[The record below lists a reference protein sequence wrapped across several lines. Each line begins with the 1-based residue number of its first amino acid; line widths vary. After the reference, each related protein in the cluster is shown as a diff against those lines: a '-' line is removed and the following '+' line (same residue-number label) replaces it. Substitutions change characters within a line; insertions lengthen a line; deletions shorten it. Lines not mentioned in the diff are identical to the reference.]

1 MTKQINT
8 LITIP
13 AALRRAGYK
22 ALLQGEAFNV
32 AGETAAVEEAAALLQ
47 TTKPDLLLAECP
59 EPDSDAFELLTAFK
73 ASHPDLKIIVFA
85 DGIGAHAAHQLCQA
99 GIDGIL
105 ETDIAPE
112 ALMGYI
118 NLVLLGETVIH
129 PGVGLVAP
137 RMAAS
142 GPSGKDVGKMSERE
156 LIVVQHLANGL
167 SNKEIAR
174 LLGIVDGTVKIH
186 VRNVQRKLKLKNR
199 TQIAVWAVEHG
210 LQDMP
215 MAA

>member
-1 MTKQINT
+1 MTTTINT

-22 ALLQGEAFNV
+22 ALLQGETFHVMA
-32 AGETAAVEEAAALLQ
+32 ETATVEEAAALLQ
-47 TTKPDLLLAECP
+47 TDAPALLLAECP
-59 EPDSDAFELLTAFK
+59 APDSAAFELLKSFK
-73 ASHPDLKIIVFA
+73 AEHPEMKMVVFA
-85 DGIGAHAAHQLCQA
+85 DGIGAQAAHELCQA
-99 GIDGIL
+99 GVDGIL

-129 PGVGLVAP
+129 PSVGLVAP
-137 RMAAS
+137 RGAS
-142 GPSGKDVGKMSERE
+142 VGPTGKDIGKMSERE
-156 LIVVQHLANGL
+156 LVVVQHLANGL

>member
-1 MTKQINT
+1 MSQHITT
-8 LITIP
+8 FITIP

-22 ALLQGEAFNV
+22 ALLHGDTFDVSGEA
-32 AGETAAVEEAAALLQ
+32 ASLEETASQLAAGA
-47 TTKPDLLLAECP
+47 PDLLLAECP
-59 EPDSDAFELLTAFK
+59 APDSDAFALLKTLK
-73 ASHPDLKIIVFA
+73 DSHPEMRIVVFA
-85 DGIGAHAAHQLCQA
+85 DGLGPHAAHELCLA

-112 ALMGYI
+112 ALIGYI

-129 PGVGLVAP
+129 PGVGLAAP
-137 RMAAS
+137 RSAVA
-142 GPSGKDVGKMSERE
+142 GPSAKDVGRMSERE
-156 LIVVQHLANGL
+156 LTVVQHLANGL

-199 TQIAVWAVEHG
+199 TQIAVWAVENG
-210 LQDMP
+210 LQTWKQ
-215 MAA
+215 AA

>member
-1 MTKQINT
+1 MTNKINA
-8 LITIP
+8 LVTIP

-22 ALLQGEAFNV
+22 ALLDGDTFCV
-32 AGETAAVEEAAALLQ
+32 AGETATVEEAAALLPNLR
-47 TTKPDLLLAECP
+47 PDLLLAECP
-59 EPDSDAFELLTAFK
+59 VPESEAFALLKSFRNDYPDMR
-73 ASHPDLKIIVFA
+73 IIVFA
-85 DGIGAHAAHQLCQA
+85 DGIGAQAAHELCQA
-99 GIDGIL
+99 GVDGLL

-129 PGVGLVAP
+129 PGIGLAAP
-137 RMAAS
+137 RTGAVGATA
-142 GPSGKDVGKMSERE
+142 KDIGKMSERE
-156 LIVVQHLANGL
+156 LVVVQHLANGL

-210 LQDMP
+210 LQDMQE
-215 MAA
+215 AA